1 VSETSPASRVGVL
14 FGPYQLRRMLG
25 RGGMGEVYEAYDT
38 VKDRVVAL
46 KLMSEQFTS
55 DDVFRERM
63 QREAHTAG
71 RLQEPHIVPIHD
83 YGEIDGHLFI
93 DMRFVHG
100 TDVGK
105 VLRRDGA
112 LAPPRAAAIVGQ
124 IASALDAAHA
134 NGVIHRDIKPEN
146 VLLTGEDFAYLV
158 DFGIA
163 AAFTDTHLTKTGTAI
178 GTWKYMA
185 PERFGDDEITYRVDI
200 YALACVL
207 YECLTGVP
215 PYPTDNLPAL
225 MAAHLTQPV
234 PQASHQNPA
243 IPTALDHVIA
253 CGMAKNPADRYNSA
267 GDLARAA
274 HHSLSTTDQFQA
286 ATLLAHSQHHAPP
299 LSGPIAWH
307 QPPPWIPQPP
317 RRDRKPW
324 LIGAAAVAVIALV
337 ATGIFLATG
346 STANQRPTAA
356 HTATTTT
363 TIPTIAAAQLGSIL
377 LTGKELDTILDASNM
392 QASPIESVLD
402 PGTTVSVSPENCRGS
417 VLPGDGHAY
426 VDSGYTGVAV
436 QGVSDGGSHFVDQA
450 VVAFDSADKAS
461 ALVNSSVAKWKS
473 CARQSATESMNG
485 SQVKSDLGD
494 VTGSPPKIA
503 QFVLKENANGWGCQ
517 RVLSAVRNV
526 VLDLAACGA
535 HITDDASRMADAMA
549 AKATT

>member
-1 VSETSPASRVGVL
+1 
-14 FGPYQLRRMLG
+14 MLG

-55 DDVFRERM
+55 DDVFRERV

-100 TDVGK
+100 IDVGS
-105 VLRRDGA
+105 VLRRDGPM
-112 LAPPRAAAIVGQ
+112 APPRAVAIIGQ

-134 NGVIHRDIKPEN
+134 SGVIHRDIKPEN
-146 VLLTGEDFAYLV
+146 VLLTKEDFACLV
-158 DFGIA
+158 NFGIA
-163 AAFTDTHLTKTGTAI
+163 AAFTDTHLTKADTAT

-215 PYPTDNLPAL
+215 PYPTDNLPAV

-274 HHSLSTTDQFQA
+274 HRALLNAGLHQA
-286 ATLLAHSQHHAPP
+286 AGPLAHSQHHAPP
-299 LSGPIAWH
+299 LSGPVPWH
-307 QPPPWIPQPP
+307 HPPPWAGPPP
-317 RRDRKPW
+317 RHNRKPW
-324 LIGAAAVAVIALV
+324 LIAAATMTVLALAGAGIWV
-337 ATGIFLATG
+337 ATKNTPDQKTT
-346 STANQRPTAA
+346 TARTTP
-356 HTATTTT
+356 TTTT
-363 TIPTIAAAQLGSIL
+363 VPAAATPRTPLPSVAPAHLQAL
-377 LTGKELDTILDASNM
+377 LPNEGQIGIMVVAPYMKLSATIN
-392 QASPIESVLD
+392 QLD
-402 PGTTVSVSPENCRGS
+402 PTNYGLS
-417 VLPGDGHAY
+417 LPDCDGALNAGQAPVY
-426 VDSGYTGVAV
+426 AGSGYTGVWGQKLDQPANGTV
-436 QGVSDGGSHFVDQA
+436 PHMVIQVVVAYPTADQA
-450 VVAFDSADKAS
+450 L
-461 ALVNSSVAKWKS
+461 ALVTSSAQKWKA
-473 CARQSATESMNG
+473 CAGKPITMTFNGDSRRYTFGPLVGEAPKITQLDTAEEG
-485 SQVKSDLGD
+485 SQ
-494 VTGSPPKIA
+494 
-503 QFVLKENANGWGCQ
+503 CQ
-517 RVLSAVRNV
+517 HALSAVSNV
-526 VLDLAACGA
+526 VIDVVGCGLAL
-535 HITDDASRMADAMA
+535 TNDADRIADAIA
-549 AKATT
+549 VNVSR